1 MTWETILDLVRKEW
15 VILSLLLFW
24 SLAGVTI
31 ICERLYSLWNVLPK
45 SEAFKTRVVGAIES
59 GDISKATAL
68 CETSNEPLAEVFERG
83 LRIFKK
89 NPQKTTEAVAS
100 QRGAVVASF
109 KRYLWALGTV
119 GTSAPFVGLFGTV
132 VGILKAFQAIA
143 MAGGAGGFKVVSA
156 GIAAALVATAAGLLV
171 AIYAIVAYN
180 YFVSRVNAISVA
192 YKVFCEEFLFAL
204 GDYAN
209 LKGTTPATR
218 PGETAATP
226 STTG

>member
-15 VILSLLLFW
+15 LILSLLLFW
-24 SLAGVTI
+24 SLAGLTI
-31 ICERLYSLWNVLPK
+31 ICERVYSLWNVLPK
-45 SEAFKTRVVGAIES
+45 SEAFKNRVVGAIES

-83 LRIFKK
+83 LRIYQKH
-89 NPQKTTEAVAS
+89 PQKTTEAVTS
-100 QRGAVVASF
+100 QRLAVLSSF

-132 VGILKAFQAIA
+132 VGILKAFQAIS

-171 AIYAIVAYN
+171 AIYAIIAYN
-180 YFVSRVNAISVA
+180 YFVARINSISMQ
-192 YKVFCEEFLFAL
+192 YRLYCEEFLAAL
-204 GDYAN
+204 SEMP
-209 LKGTTPATR
+209 KTR
-218 PGETAATP
+218 PAAAP
-226 STTG
+226 ETTGTSA